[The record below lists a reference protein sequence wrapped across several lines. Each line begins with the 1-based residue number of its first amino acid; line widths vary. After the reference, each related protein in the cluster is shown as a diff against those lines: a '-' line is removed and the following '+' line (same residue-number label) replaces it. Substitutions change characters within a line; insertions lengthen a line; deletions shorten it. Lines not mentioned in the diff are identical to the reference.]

1 MRLEISHELRVVQE
15 RVQGLAD
22 MIGKEWVIS
31 EDLSSEDET
40 DALNWDDS
48 DIMCPVERRLSVRR
62 KSLLAVDKVLLIV
75 PFLNHFIVFVVTLS
89 GCCFVSN
96 VLKIMSNFY
105 CRVPINTVS
114 VYLAVPNIT
123 SPYRR

>member
-1 MRLEISHELRVVQE
+1 MVQE

-31 EDLSSEDET
+31 EDLSSENET

-96 VLKIMSNFY
+96 VSNHVKFLLSCSY
-105 CRVPINTVS
+105 KHRVSIS
-114 VYLAVPNIT
+114 CC
-123 SPYRR
+123 S